1 MSVTMTPVSPLL
13 MNTEYNYT
21 CDNAIDLTGNAQSN
35 SSSYFYTG
43 GSAAT
48 AGPVLVYANPPNGM
62 TNVPVNTSE
71 GPWNGTS
78 LNLLFNEPVATES
91 LGNITLTPQGGSPI
105 PIAVFAEDGN
115 YIASVQ
121 LPYALSPNT
130 TYTYNVAGVTD
141 LSGNPTTSTTSTF
154 STGSSFDFTNA
165 SVTATVPASSA
176 TPLAGVPTSATV
188 TFSEALDPVLVNS
201 NEIYIRTHN
210 TQTVVP
216 AIVSISADL
225 KTITITPT
233 APLAESTIYD
243 IYYYPNPWWLTDI
256 AGNNS
261 TSNYGILS
269 TFTTGT
275 TAAVNGVCG
284 SANGGTFASP
294 PTANLCSTG
303 TSSGLT
309 NNGTLSW
316 SCNGQYSGTNASC
329 SATITPANA
338 CYAPPSSLV
347 SWWPGNDNPNDLVGG
362 NNGTLENGVTYGLGE
377 VNDAFNLS
385 GSNQYVLVGEPVP
398 TNLQIQSAIT
408 LSAWIYPTAYPTDYG
423 SGAIA
428 IIAGSQHD
436 GNFAGA
442 TIYFDGRVN
451 PDANTGV
458 PVGHI
463 GFNLGDGAT
472 WHIQDTLTQ
481 VPLNQWT
488 LVTATA
494 TAGAAGK
501 VYFNG
506 VLQPS
511 SNGSTPA
518 TWEGTVSYSG
528 SWFAIG
534 QEVNENRPFTG
545 LIDEVQVYNTA
556 LTPAQVQGIYNAGN
570 AGLCP

>member
-1 MSVTMTPVSPLL
+1 VV
-13 MNTEYNYT
+13 
-21 CDNAIDLTGNAQSN
+21 
-35 SSSYFYTG
+35 
-43 GSAAT
+43 
-48 AGPVLVYANPPNGM
+48 
-62 TNVPVNTSE
+62 
-71 GPWNGTS
+71 
-78 LNLLFNEPVATES
+78 
-91 LGNITLTPQGGSPI
+91 
-105 PIAVFAEDGN
+105 
-115 YIASVQ
+115 
-121 LPYALSPNT
+121 
-130 TYTYNVAGVTD
+130 
-141 LSGNPTTSTTSTF
+141 PTT
-154 STGSSFDFTNA
+154 A
-165 SVTATVPASSA
+165 
-176 TPLAGVPTSATV
+176 
-188 TFSEALDPVLVNS
+188 
-201 NEIYIRTHN
+201 
-210 TQTVVP
+210 
-216 AIVSISADL
+216 SISADY
-225 KTITITPT
+225 KTITLTPT

-261 TSNYGILS
+261 TTNYGILS

-284 SANGGTFASP
+284 SANGGTFATP
-294 PTANLCSTG
+294 PAANLCSTG
-303 TSSGLT
+303 TVSGLT

-338 CYAPPSSLV
+338 CYAPPASLV

-385 GSNQYVLVGEPVP
+385 GSNQYVLIGEPVP
-398 TNLQIQSAIT
+398 ANLQIQNAIT

-436 GNFAGA
+436 GNYAGA

-451 PDANTGV
+451 PDSNTGV

-463 GFNLGDGAT
+463 AFNLGDGTT

-494 TAGAAGK
+494 TAGAAGQ

-545 LIDEVQVYNTA
+545 LIDEVQIYNAA